1 MANQTITQLN
11 AAGAI
16 TGSELVPIVQ
26 NGQTVRTT
34 TGAIAAS
41 PSLTQTFLTV
51 NNEPT
56 LNNSRYLT
64 STGSGIGIT
73 DNGAQS
79 TLALSLSTPLQT
91 LDTSGAGLLAKTGSN
106 TVTNRS
112 IAVGGGLAV
121 SNASGAAGNPTIN
134 LDGVVL
140 ALQNSSGT
148 FLLGRTAGGGIAT
161 LQLLGTAGEIDVA
174 DGTGPSNPT
183 IGLADNPVLPGT
195 EGVVVP
201 SGTTGQRAGSPTN
214 GEIRYNTSNNILEA
228 YTNNIWGV
236 IPTSTASVTSIS
248 QGSGITLTPNP
259 IVGAGTVEVS
269 TNGITD
275 ALFRQS
281 AGLSV
286 VGRSANSTGNVAD
299 IVAGTDNQV
308 LRRSGTA
315 IGFGAVDLAQSA
327 AITGT
332 LPVGNGGTGLSTYTL
347 GDTVYY
353 SAGTS
358 LTKLGIGS
366 STYIMTSSGTA
377 PQWTD
382 PATITV
388 GSATTATTATN
399 VAGGAANQIVFNTA
413 AATSSFIV
421 APTVAST
428 FLKWSGSAFTWDATS
443 VGTVTSVDVSGG
455 TTGLTTSGGP
465 ITSSGTITLAGTLAI
480 GNGGSGQ
487 TTAQTAMNAFAG
499 ATTSGHYLRGNGSNV
514 LMAAIQAGDVP
525 TLNQNTTGSAG
536 SVANSVTFTNTGGA
550 TVGTTFDGSAART
563 IDYSTVGA
571 PSATG
576 TGASGTWGISISG
589 NAATATTATT
599 ATNVTGGAAG
609 SLVYQTGAATTS
621 TLALGTQGYV
631 LRAGASAPE
640 WAVIDGGTF

>member
-121 SNASGAAGNPTIN
+121 SDASGESGNPTIN

-332 LPVGNGGTGLSTYTL
+332 LPVGNGGTGLSTYTP